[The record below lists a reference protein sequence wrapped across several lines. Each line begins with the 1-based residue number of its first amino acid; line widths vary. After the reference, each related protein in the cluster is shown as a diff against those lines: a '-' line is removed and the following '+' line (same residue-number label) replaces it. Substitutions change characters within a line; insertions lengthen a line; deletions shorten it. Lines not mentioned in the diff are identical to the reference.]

1 MALGLLGLILLTGC
15 SSGLEPVDYE
25 MPIHVIPEPVQ
36 IESTGG
42 GVVIDGSTKIFVSS
56 DNPEIKRI
64 AQMFKMQFERS
75 SGFKLNLKEI
85 KNEIPTGGI
94 FFGISDLQLP
104 KEGYQLKVSEDGV
117 RVLGKDLAGLF
128 YGMQTLKQLLPP
140 EVESQRIVAPQQWSL
155 PVVTITDYPRYDWR
169 GLHLDVARHMSSVE
183 FVKAYLDNMALHK
196 LNTFHW
202 HLTDDQGWRIEIKK
216 YPKLT
221 EIGAWRAETLVGHAG
236 SEVYDGKRY
245 GGFYTQEEIKE
256 VVSYAADRFITV
268 VPEIEM
274 PGHASAA
281 VASYPELGVTG
292 KRPNVV
298 TEWGVFLD
306 IFGVEDNTFEFL
318 EDVIDEVVELF
329 PSEYIHIGG
338 DEAWKD
344 QWEASSSVQAKI
356 KELGLKD
363 EHELQ
368 SWFITRMEKYINSKG
383 RQIIG
388 WDEIL
393 EGGLAPNA
401 AVMSWRGEAGGIAAA
416 QEKHFVVMSPGSH
429 MYLDHYQGDPRF
441 EPLQIHG
448 FTTLEKLYSYNPTPD
463 ELTEEEGKYIMGAQ
477 ANVWSEYLPD
487 SEKIEYV
494 VFPRLAAHSEVVWSP
509 IERKDWS
516 IFKTK
521 IPSQLQRYTYRG
533 INYARSIY
541 HVTYQQDPI
550 PNTDRISVSLLNQWG
565 LAEMRYTLDGS
576 EPDVSS
582 ELYQTPLELKEGA
595 VLKAVAFE
603 NGQPMSKVTS
613 ITVSKSE

>member
-15 SSGLEPVDYE
+15 STGLEPVDYE

-117 RVLGKDLAGLF
+117 RVLGKDPAGLF

-140 EVESQRIVAPQQWSL
+140 EIESQRIVAPHQWSL

-463 ELTEEEGKYIMGAQ
+463 ELTEDEGKYIMGAQ

-550 PNTDRISVSLLNQWG
+550 PNTDRISVSLQNQWG

-595 VLKAVAFE
+595 VVKAVAFE
-603 NGQPMSKVTS
+603 NGQPMSKVTG
-613 ITVSKSE
+613 ITLSKSE